1 MPAQNRTQRPEV
13 PYLNNLHMAA
23 LVVLINLPLAFLFQ
37 YGRPLTVKDLLTD
50 AAICGW
56 TTALI
61 SLWLAKRA
69 VGARRGKGTLPAQV
83 PCSRLMQKLPRNL
96 FSLSFAAGIPVAA
109 LMWLITLVLLRFFPD
124 TAYTFE
130 RFLVWKLSY
139 ATLLALRII
148 ALGVFRFVQPDCQS
162 PADPPQTGLQTVKNP
177 LPRRDMLLRL
187 YQSVTADFGMNLLL
201 GLALGGT
208 LIRGNEVVLMPV
220 YQSNVWISGLIL
232 GMILTLLMVRPTL
245 AADRQLALEGALPPV
260 EKQRRMLLPFPENPC
275 LFSAVLLVPV
285 VIVSSASIYGILRFF
300 GFHTLNFFQY
310 FIVRTLYAKLLAKP
324 IESLAVLR
332 YRQLPRS
339 LKR

>member
-1 MPAQNRTQRPEV
+1 MPIQNRTQRPEV

-37 YGRPLTVKDLLTD
+37 YGRLLTTKDLLTD

-56 TTALI
+56 TTVLI

-69 VGARRGKGTLPAQV
+69 VGARRGQGTLSAQV
-83 PCSRLMQKLPRNL
+83 PYSRLMQKLPHDL
-96 FSLSFAAGIPVAA
+96 LSLSFAAGIPVAA
-109 LMWLITLVLLRFFPD
+109 LMWSITLALLRFFPD
-124 TAYTFE
+124 TECTFM

-148 ALGVFRFVQPDCQS
+148 TLGIFRFVQPDCQE
-162 PADPPQTGLQTVKNP
+162 PTDPPQTGLQTVKNP

-201 GLALGGT
+201 GLVLGGT

-232 GMILTLLMVRPTL
+232 GMILTVLMVRPTL
-245 AADRQLALEGALPPV
+245 AAVRQLALVGALPPAN
-260 EKQRRMLLPFPENPC
+260 KHRRMLFLFPENPW

-285 VIVSSASIYGILRFF
+285 MIVSSASLYGILKFF
-300 GFHTLNFFQY
+300 GFQTLNFFQY
-310 FIVRTLYAKLLAKP
+310 FVVRTLYAKLLTKP
-324 IESLAVLR
+324 IESLAVQR
-332 YRQLPRS
+332 YR
-339 LKR
+339 